1 MSRADQI
8 NRYIARGGIVR
19 LRADGPAWR
28 TIIDATDNP
37 AISAHTVVMFEDGT
51 VRVLRGDDHD
61 SLTLEYAP
69 GPDFVRGEQP

>member
-19 LRADGPAWR
+19 LRADGPEWR
-28 TIIDATDNP
+28 TIIDATSDP

-51 VRVLRGDDHD
+51 VRVLPGDDHD
-61 SLTLEYAP
+61 SLTLECAP
-69 GPDFVRGEQP
+69 GPDFKRGEE